1 MMRRLFLL
9 LAATFAVGCSLEPP
23 FERSNPFDPGSPY
36 EMRLVGVPD
45 TLGYKGAR
53 FTAVIDRD
61 PPMPTVPLLITWS
74 AYDPRIGSVPP
85 ALPPPSALVLPL
97 GAGEFMLSE
106 ALTAELVTTSIAA
119 RLNSEVVVGRNMV
132 VGQLVDTLR
141 LACGTVSAPVACSAL
156 PLRVGGTLNLRSSAR
171 DAGGAVVQ
179 GLQFAM
185 ERANVTLRTPGVLTP
200 TFTPNTS
207 GTYTFTA
214 AGAGTTWIVIRSD
227 RAVDSVQVTVTP

>member
-1 MMRRLFLL
+1 MMRRFLL
-9 LAATFAVGCSLEPP
+9 IAMLFAIGCSLEPP

-36 EMRLVGVPD
+36 EMRLVGIPD

-53 FTAVIDRD
+53 FTAVIERD
-61 PPMPTVPLLITWS
+61 PPMPAVPLLITWG
-74 AYDPRIGSVPP
+74 ATDPRIGSIPP
-85 ALPPPSALVLPL
+85 ALPPPSGLVLPL

-106 ALTAELVTTSIAA
+106 ALTAELVTTAIAA
-119 RLNSEVVVGRNMV
+119 RLNSEVVVGRTMV

-141 LACGTVSAPVACSAL
+141 LACGTVAAPLACNAV
-156 PLRVGGTLNLRSSAR
+156 PLSVGGTLSVRSSAR

-185 ERANVTLRTPGVLTP
+185 ERATVALRTPGVLSP
-200 TFTPNTS
+200 SFTPNGL

-214 AGAGTTWIVIRSD
+214 AGAGSTWIVIRSD
-227 RAVDSVQVTVTP
+227 RAVDSVQVTVAP